1 MKREEEQSRAA
12 CGFFAEPCRFVRA
25 QRLSSYRVWRCHM
38 VRGFAIKTGVRL
50 SPGKVCRAA
59 TPVLLVLGLSAS
71 ACLIFGKTEVKRSDR
86 LLLIR
91 SLAHEVAVARV
102 PMPPGRKGIRLKQ
115 NGQLDQG
122 QAKKELMNHGVSIKP
137 GMPVEITAIRFKSNR
152 IVFELNGGGKNGTH
166 WYNHIEFG
174 VGMETVPIGGAPL
187 NAAQGATGSYL
198 ALALPSNSSNLTV
211 DQVKGLLSSV
221 LDFERKSPTVLYS
234 PQYPPEIK
242 KAIKNH
248 QVIVGMD
255 HDAVL
260 SAKGPPD
267 RKVREDK
274 PDGSEEEDWI
284 YGSPPHILYVVFD
297 GDSVKSV
304 KQY

>member
-1 MKREEEQSRAA
+1 MLRGYPMKKGVRPSPESLRRAVAPLLLVAGLCASTCLLFAKREVERN
-12 CGFFAEPCRFVRA
+12 
-25 QRLSSYRVWRCHM
+25 
-38 VRGFAIKTGVRL
+38 
-50 SPGKVCRAA
+50 
-59 TPVLLVLGLSAS
+59 
-71 ACLIFGKTEVKRSDR
+71 DR

-115 NGQLDQG
+115 DGQLDQT

-137 GMPVEITAIRFKSNR
+137 GMPVEITAIRFKSDR
-152 IVFELNGGGKNGTH
+152 IVFELNGGGKSGTH

-174 VGMETVPIGGAPL
+174 VGMETVPIGGTPL
-187 NAAQGATGSYL
+187 NAPQGAMGSYL
-198 ALALPSNSSNLTV
+198 ALSLPPNSSKLTV

-221 LDFERKSPTVLYS
+221 LDFERKTPTVLYS

-242 KAIKNH
+242 QAIKNH

-260 SAKGPPD
+260 SSKGPPD

-284 YGSPPHILYVVFD
+284 YGTPPHILYVVFD
-297 GDSVKSV
+297 GDTVKSV